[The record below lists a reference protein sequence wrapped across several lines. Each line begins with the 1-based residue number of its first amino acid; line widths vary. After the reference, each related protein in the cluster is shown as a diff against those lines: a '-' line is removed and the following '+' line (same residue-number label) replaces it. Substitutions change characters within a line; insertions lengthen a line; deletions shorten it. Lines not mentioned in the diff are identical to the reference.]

1 MQRPAVK
8 FTQIFINNKFVNS
21 LSGKTFGVVD
31 PSTAKEVCRVAEGD
45 APDIDCAV
53 KAAKAAFVRDS
64 AWRSM
69 DASHRGR
76 LLYRLADALADNIDY
91 LSQLE
96 AMDTGKP
103 LASARGDVNFAIDTI
118 RYYAGYA
125 DKIHGKVIPCDG
137 DVICYTRREPVGVV
151 GAIIPWNYPLDLIAS
166 KVAPAL
172 CAGCCIVVKP
182 AEETPLSALFF
193 AHLVEQI
200 GFPAGVVN
208 VVPGFGE
215 TAGAALACHPDVNA
229 VTFTGSTA
237 VGHSIM
243 LAAAPTFKRVNLEL
257 GGKSPLIIFADAD
270 LDAAASVAFEGVMEN
285 AGQCC
290 VAATRTFVEAPVY
303 EEMLE
308 RFCKLAEQR
317 IVGDPFK
324 SGVEQGPQINQTQFD
339 MIMNFIASGREEGA
353 RLVAGGERV
362 GNKGFY
368 IAPTVFGDVSDDM
381 RIAREEI
388 FGPVQ
393 VVLRF
398 HDLEEV
404 LQRANASHYGL
415 GGGVF
420 TTDMDKAL
428 RVAQALEAGTV
439 WINSYNTSPVMQPFG
454 GYKHSGIGRENGKDG
469 LKFFTEVKTV
479 SMSISKKNS

>member
-1 MQRPAVK
+1 MQDL
-8 FTQIFINNKFVNS
+8 IFINNKFVNS

-31 PSTAKEVCRVAEGD
+31 PSTEKEVCCVAEGD
-45 APDIDCAV
+45 AADIDSAV
-53 KAAKAAFVRDS
+53 KAARAAFLRDS
-64 AWRSM
+64 PWRCM
-69 DASHRGR
+69 DASQRGR
-76 LLYRLADALADNIDY
+76 LLYRLADALAANVDY

-96 AMDTGKP
+96 ALDAGKP
-103 LASARGDVNFAIDTI
+103 LESARGDVDFAIDTV

-125 DKIHGKVIPCDG
+125 DKIHGKVVIPCNG

-151 GAIIPWNYPLDLIAS
+151 GAIIPWNYPLDLIAM

-172 CAGCCIVVKP
+172 CAGCCIIVKP

-200 GFPAGVVN
+200 GFPPGVVN

-215 TAGAALACHPDVNA
+215 TAGAALASHPDVDA

-237 VGHSIM
+237 VGHSVM
-243 LAAAPTFKRVNLEL
+243 LAGAGTFKRVNLEL

-270 LDAAASVAFEGVMEN
+270 LDKAASVAFEGVMEN

-290 VAATRTFVEAPVY
+290 VAATRTFVEASVY

-308 RFCKLAEQR
+308 RFKRLAEQR
-317 IVGDPFK
+317 VVGDPFK
-324 SGVEQGPQINQTQFD
+324 SGVEQGPQVLICFALSLVTF
-339 MIMNFIASGREEGA
+339 EEGA
-353 RLVAGGERV
+353 RLVAGGRRL
-362 GNKGFY
+362 GDKGFY
-368 IAPTVFGDVSDDM
+368 IAPTVFGDVRDDM
-381 RIAREEI
+381 RIASEEI

-393 VVLRF
+393 VVLQF
-398 HDLEEV
+398 HDIEEV
-404 LQRANASHYGL
+404 IQRANSSHYGL

-420 TTDMDKAL
+420 TTDMDKAF

-439 WINSYNTSPVMQPFG
+439 WFVINSYNTSPVMQPFG
-454 GYKHSGIGRENGKDG
+454 GYKHSGVGRENGKDG
-469 LKFFTEVKTV
+469 LKFFTEIKTV
-479 SMSISKKNS
+479 SMPISKKNS